1 MHLSMKFCVCLENM
15 GYLGSEGR
23 WDTGGS
29 ENLIFTLYIS
39 VLLKFTKTVCSFH
52 NKHLDIEK

>member
-1 MHLSMKFCVCLENM
+1 MKFCVCLENM

-39 VLLKFTKTVCSFH
+39 VLLKFTQIVCSFH